1 LILRYR
7 IRQIK
12 KIQHLRTRIASDL
25 HDDVGSSLVRITV
38 LADAIKREGIKEN
51 AHEQLGAIA
60 GISRGAVST
69 MKDVVWSIDA
79 RNDTMGGMI
88 QYMQEH
94 LHNMLMPANIDFEL
108 THTGFSEQEKLAMN
122 FRQNVYLT
130 FKEAINNVVKH
141 SDATRV
147 TVNLEKENSLF
158 TMTIRDDGHGISSP
172 KKSNG
177 QGMYNM
183 RLRADRLKAD
193 LNIVSEKGVTI
204 ILKVPV

>member
-1 LILRYR
+1 
-7 IRQIK
+7 
-12 KIQHLRTRIASDL
+12 
-25 HDDVGSSLVRITV
+25 
-38 LADAIKREGIKEN
+38 
-51 AHEQLGAIA
+51 
-60 GISRGAVST
+60 

-108 THTGFSEQEKLAMN
+108 THTGFSEHEKLAMN

-141 SDATRV
+141 SGATRL
-147 TVNLEKENSLF
+147 TVDLKKENGHF
-158 TMTIRDDGHGISSP
+158 TMIIQDDGHGINSS

-193 LNIVSEKGVTI
+193 LVIASEKGVKI
-204 ILKVPV
+204 IMKVPV